1 MNQEELQET
10 IKQLGE
16 RLQQRQGQLL
26 NQDPL
31 SQRLIGQVEVYRSL
45 LDSDTSNVSENG
57 ELVEEAVE

>member
-45 LDSDTSNVSENG
+45 LDSDTSNVSDNG
-57 ELVEEAVE
+57 ELVEETIE

>member
-45 LDSDTSNVSENG
+45 LIPDTNNVSDNG
-57 ELVEEAVE
+57 ELVEETIE